1 MNLSEFFLPSSLE
14 SRLVRDEQQPQKQ
27 FPPLVRMPPRSAA
40 KDVIST
46 PDEAAD
52 VMAPTMMDHLH
63 LTRSHHVQTS
73 VQLDRIHSRDK
84 DRREVL
90 PRPSDLTFYVGR
102 NRVPFTVSAD
112 TLKHS
117 TYFASLLEKQRVP
130 DPIVLDCDE
139 GTFQNMILILRYG
152 SFEAL
157 PKMSESEL
165 FRLKRELEC
174 YGIDVPESRKPN
186 SPTSTSSS
194 PHRHSALMSQ
204 SSLGARQYS
213 QPGTPKH
220 AQHRGA
226 IHHSPSS
233 SGDFPD
239 LPEELK
245 DPSKLF
251 LVARMDDIEKGIRC
265 ECTGKDLH
273 TYWAL
278 SFHHRHTFC
287 TGCGRCP
294 VSFSPRHLAE
304 MYMAAAM
311 YYSNENFSNKQRWSV
326 GCDST
331 CSLKL
336 LNAKL
341 HCVCPCARTDNCLD
355 NENSNISLSKLPAWA
370 VSTYYS
376 HAFCTRCG
384 QAADERTLIYILL
397 THRYGGVSKH
407 SKLRR
412 EHTAAASEGAVGQ
425 DLRVHASSPGSE
437 ILRHSRGNR
446 SMWIFCFPNFGFQ
459 SCIFT
464 TSGKSAVNYI
474 RGTTHSKGVRM
485 GSIFHSSHL
494 EVNDLP
500 FQFCLLCL
508 SCTVVSLSCFWHR
521 LDNSSDAENS

>member
-14 SRLVRDEQQPQKQ
+14 TRLVRNDQQPENQV
-27 FPPLVRMPPRSAA
+27 PPFLRMPPRSAL
-40 KDVIST
+40 KDVIFSS
-46 PDEAAD
+46 DEAAD

-63 LTRSHHVQTS
+63 LSRTHLIQTS
-73 VQLDRIHSRDK
+73 IQPDKLSSRAK
-84 DRREVL
+84 DRREVMS
-90 PRPSDLTFYVGR
+90 RPSDLTFYVGR
-102 NRVPFTVSAD
+102 NRASFTVSAD

-117 TYFASLLEKQRVP
+117 SYFGSLLEKQRIP

-139 GTFQNMILILRYG
+139 GTFQNMVLILRYG

-186 SPTSTSSS
+186 SPTSSQ
-194 PHRHSALMSQ
+194 HMHSAQFSQ
-204 SSLGARQYS
+204 SSQGSRQYS
-213 QPGTPKH
+213 QPTTLKPG
-220 AQHRGA
+220 QHRTA
-226 IHHSPSS
+226 IHHSSS
-233 SGDFPD
+233 SGDLCD

-251 LVARMDDIEKGIRC
+251 LAARMDDIEKGIRC

-336 LNAKL
+336 LNAKP
-341 HCVCPCARTDNCLD
+341 HCVCPCAAADGFFD
-355 NENSNISLSKLPAWA
+355 YEGPSNSPQKLPAWA

-397 THRYGGVSKH
+397 THRYGGASKH

-412 EHTAAASEGAVGQ
+412 EHSAALSEGAVAQ
-425 DLRVHASSPGSE
+425 DSKAHVSSPGPDS
-437 ILRHSRGNR
+437 LRHTRGNR
-446 SMWIFCFPNFGFQ
+446 SM
-459 SCIFT
+459 
-464 TSGKSAVNYI
+464 
-474 RGTTHSKGVRM
+474 
-485 GSIFHSSHL
+485 
-494 EVNDLP
+494 
-500 FQFCLLCL
+500 
-508 SCTVVSLSCFWHR
+508 
-521 LDNSSDAENS
+521 